1 MCYST
6 SSVIS
11 SLHGAPSSF
20 GQRAPQKGECWGW
33 FSLFSYSP
41 PSVHAIPSSESV
53 SATSTYGMWM
63 SETVLYISC
72 AILASFRPTFISQ
85 FTSLPQHDAGPIA
98 HILILASSASSVA
111 ENLVP
116 TGMIGYTARCVFFPV
131 PLLLNCGEEE
141 ANGLNRVYGRVRTS
155 NGHGSQAMRI
165 LAMLMESGVLYA
177 LIQVCSTIPITVNP
191 LNFKLML

>member
-1 MCYST
+1 
-6 SSVIS
+6 
-11 SLHGAPSSF
+11 
-20 GQRAPQKGECWGW
+20 
-33 FSLFSYSP
+33 
-41 PSVHAIPSSESV
+41 
-53 SATSTYGMWM
+53 M

-116 TGMIGYTARCVFFPV
+116 TGMIGYTAR
-131 PLLLNCGEEE
+131 
-141 ANGLNRVYGRVRTS
+141 VYGRVRTS

-177 LIQVCSTIPITVNP
+177 LIQVTLLLLMSEPNPSLEFLTSSCIFQSTTQIVTIRPGPVQGHTTSNIHFGPRPSRVKEEAKSSDLYTEPSRYANESP
-191 LNFKLML
+191 RSCLSEDKFYCEEA